1 MTILS
6 RMASKVAESKV
17 ACKITRFELT
27 HKFTQTYLV
36 FAAISVFLVGIIDFI
51 TGPDY
56 TFALIYS
63 VPVLV
68 VSWLSNSKFAAFGIV
83 ILTTL
88 VWSYI
93 DFLSARINAGV
104 LISIWNIVSR
114 LVLLLLA
121 FYMLHTLKL
130 TLRRER
136 ALSRI
141 DTLTQVYNLRAF
153 QEISEYE
160 LMRCRRNHAPCT
172 LAYID
177 VDNFKQVNDTHG
189 HEAGDALL
197 VAIAETIRTNLRE
210 SDLVAR
216 LGGDEFALF
225 LAECDEVAARAVG
238 KKIKKS
244 CMKVCDKFPSV
255 SVSMGVLT
263 YKSSLPTSIGVLMKA
278 CDQQMYSVKKSGKN
292 NVAFAVQ

>member
-1 MTILS
+1 
-6 RMASKVAESKV
+6 MASKVAEPNV
-17 ACKITRFELT
+17 ACKITRFGLT
-27 HKFTQTYLV
+27 QKFTQTYLV
-36 FAAISVFLVGIIDFI
+36 FAAISVLLVGIIDFI

-63 VPVLV
+63 VPVFF
-68 VSWLSNSKFAAFGIV
+68 VSWLSDSKFAAFGIV

-88 VWSYI
+88 VWSCV
-93 DFLSARINAGV
+93 DFLSARINVGV
-104 LISIWNIVSR
+104 LISIWNIASR
-114 LVLLLLA
+114 LVLFLLVI
-121 FYMLHTLKL
+121 YILHTLKL
-130 TLRRER
+130 ALRREHE
-136 ALSRI
+136 LSRI

-153 QEISEYE
+153 QEISEHE

-172 LAYID
+172 LAFID
-177 VDNFKQVNDTHG
+177 MDNFKQVNDTHG

-197 VAIAETIRTNLRE
+197 VAIAEAIRANLRE
-210 SDLVAR
+210 SDLLAR

-225 LAECDEVAARAVG
+225 LAECDEVAAREVS

-244 CMKVCDKFPSV
+244 CMKVCDEFPNV
-255 SVSMGVLT
+255 SVSIGVLT

-278 CDQQMYSVKKSGKN
+278 CDQQMNSVKKSGKN